1 MFPFAGCGEACLV
14 ADVDAAPLRR
24 TAGGRRVPAPP
35 DQWLWT
41 PEPVHPAIIDRAT
54 FDDAQKISAQH
65 GTSRDGHEP
74 SALAVAGRIYPYR
87 ARVRC
92 RDCRRRYSGTTS
104 TSQYGSHVYYRDPY
118 DPANFRHTA
127 ACPPP
132 SRARAHLRPLAPLA
146 PLVRPHPETFT

>member
-1 MFPFAGCGEACLV
+1 MLATYFRNNILHLFALPSLIACVFVSNARV
-14 ADVDAAPLRR
+14 AASDLRR
-24 TAGGRRVPAPP
+24 
-35 DQWLWT
+35 L
-41 PEPVHPAIIDRAT
+41 
-54 FDDAQKISAQH
+54 
-65 GTSRDGHEP
+65 
-74 SALAVAGRIYPYR
+74 AGRIYPYR